1 MRKLFGCFF
10 SFLEFISLLFL
21 HRGLSLTKKK
31 EMAQAFDPLGGGGGP
46 KKKKTTVKESAQI
59 SEITEND
66 ARVTTRSPRR
76 T

>member
-1 MRKLFGCFF
+1 MVVWF
-10 SFLEFISLLFL
+10 FLEFISLLFL
-21 HRGLSLTKKK
+21 HRDRLSLTKKK

-66 ARVTTRSPRR
+66 ER
-76 T
+76 